1 MGTRANKAKQRAMI
15 SFDMGVDDLSS
26 VLTWKDRWEK
36 YNEAAIEAQEKA
48 KKKGGI
54 LGFIR
59 TAVFALTAYLSAG
72 MITIASAAT
81 SFFASAGAGMIA
93 DEIIGEYNLEKPTAK
108 PVRKYKRSGEV
119 QQIANYE
126 EAYDTLQHQIDSI
139 EQDFNQGHWKQ
150 PLQLVATFYGQDI
163 MKGIKNGTLFDT
175 PSVTAGLDTGSIAGS
190 GTPTTIDASGNV
202 VPGTSY
208 EFGGFEYGITQ
219 PPSVLEGAT
228 SAAGTGV
235 EAIAGANLFTEAL
248 TQTWDLVKNEA
259 LVTLAEGGWQSLTGE
274 GAFSKGIEGEES
286 IIEDRNKWN
295 QGFDDALNEVI
306 DDVNLA

>member
-36 YNEAAIEAQEKA
+36 YNEAAQDAQKKA

-54 LGFIR
+54 LSFVR
-59 TAVFALTAYLSAG
+59 TAIFALTAYLTAG
-72 MITIASAAT
+72 MSTLASASI
-81 SFFASAGAGMIA
+81 SFAASAGAGMVS

-139 EQDFNQGHWKQ
+139 EADFNEGHWKQ

-163 MKGIKNGTLFDT
+163 MQGIKDGTLIDT
-175 PSVTAGLDTGSIAGS
+175 SSVTAGLDTGSVAGT

-202 VPGTSY
+202 VPGVDM
-208 EFGGFEYGITQ
+208 EFGGFEYG
-219 PPSVLEGAT
+219 PALEGAT
-228 SAAGTGV
+228 SSIGAGAEV
-235 EAIAGANLFTEAL
+235 VAGANLFTEAL

-274 GAFSKGIEGEES
+274 GAFSMSEEGDGS

>member
-36 YNEAAIEAQEKA
+36 YNEAAIDAQEKA
-48 KKKGGI
+48 KEKGGI

-59 TAVFALTAYLSAG
+59 VAIFALTAYLTAG
-72 MITIASAAT
+72 MTTIASAAT
-81 SFFASAGAGMIA
+81 SFAASAGAGMIA
-93 DEIIGEYNLEKPTAK
+93 DEIVGEYNLEKPTVK

-126 EAYDTLQHQIDSI
+126 EAYDSLQHQIDSI
-139 EQDFNQGHWKQ
+139 EDDFNQGHWKQ
-150 PLQLVATFYGQDI
+150 PLQLVATFYGQDL
-163 MKGIKNGTLFDT
+163 MADIKSGTLFGDGSSIT
-175 PSVTAGLDTGSIAGS
+175 VGLDTGSVAGT
-190 GTPTTIDASGNV
+190 GTATSVDAAGNV
-202 VPGTSY
+202 VPGVDM
-208 EFGGFEYGITQ
+208 EFGGFEYG
-219 PPSVLEGAT
+219 PALEGAT
-228 SAAGTGV
+228 SSIGAGAEV
-235 EAIAGANLFTEAL
+235 VAGANLFTEAL